1 MDQKTRSL
9 WLAFASLACLLAVT
23 LSAAD
28 TESAERGEYGRVDLT
43 VKDIHLI
50 ETSEEMYGQFE
61 RRGLLHSDPEL
72 QTWLQ
77 EIGAR
82 LAPEPTD
89 FYQKYRFNLIHDP
102 SPNAFAL
109 PDGQIYVHTGL
120 VSRLQNEAQLASL
133 LAHEINHVAG
143 HHGVLAYRSQRKKA
157 AAGIFFSIA
166 GAAVGGLGEVAGLM
180 VNVGLVSSVYGYS
193 RELEQEADVK
203 GFELMLQAGYDV
215 RQMPGL
221 FEILSQD
228 FEGLNP
234 RIGGKWST
242 HPDLTLR
249 GQYTAELAAG
259 TAEETL
265 AGLSLG
271 NDDFRSRVRPVA
283 LETVRDYILADY
295 PKTALELARDLV
307 TESPD
312 AADGY
317 VATGHS
323 YIALGARSEFA
334 ADAQLTDKEKK
345 QQVKIRSR
353 LTRDELRAQA
363 EQSPEARSIIEHNLA
378 AAEAA
383 YKSALGLDQNAAEA
397 HAGLGEIYLRRGQ
410 DRDSARELMT
420 YLKKRPDAPDRSI
433 VMEDLRD
440 IAQRLTADTPG
451 ETQAEAKAPTETG
464 E

>member
-203 GFELMLQAGYDV
+203 GFLSRRRVALDALVGDDD
-215 RQMPGL
+215 GL
-221 FEILSQD
+221 D
-228 FEGLNP
+228 GP
-234 RIGGKWST
+234 VGGKSEFVDT
-242 HPDLTLR
+242 HNTCVAVGLTQ
-249 GQYTAELAAG
+249 GAPVIDDVV
-259 TAEETL
+259 L
-265 AGLSLG
+265 AGAGGLQHRVMTGASRHLG
-271 NDDFRSRVRPVA
+271 
-283 LETVRDYILADY
+283 ILLQD
-295 PKTALELARDLV
+295 
-307 TESPD
+307 
-312 AADGY
+312 
-317 VATGHS
+317 ATGPFK
-323 YIALGARSEFA
+323 RSE
-334 ADAQLTDKEKK
+334 
-345 QQVKIRSR
+345 
-353 LTRDELRAQA
+353 
-363 EQSPEARSIIEHNLA
+363 
-378 AAEAA
+378 
-383 YKSALGLDQNAAEA
+383 
-397 HAGLGEIYLRRGQ
+397 RR
-410 DRDSARELMT
+410 
-420 YLKKRPDAPDRSI
+420 
-433 VMEDLRD
+433 
-440 IAQRLTADTPG
+440 
-451 ETQAEAKAPTETG
+451 
-464 E
+464 